1 LAGLPRI
8 LALSKAD
15 LVDRDTAERARAE
28 WQEHVGPDAPV
39 ILTSAATGEGLD
51 ALARELFHRL
61 PPAPPAERDGA
72 AVAEFRVFRPGA
84 ARDFTVERIGDG
96 EFRVAGESVD
106 RLIARHDI
114 SNPDAL
120 EYVEQRLESLGVR
133 RALEAAG
140 FEPGDDVE
148 IGGVVFELE

>member
-1 LAGLPRI
+1 
-8 LALSKAD
+8 
-15 LVDRDTAERARAE
+15 V
-28 WQEHVGPDAPV
+28 V
-39 ILTSAATGEGLD
+39 LTSSATGEGLD

-61 PPAPPAERDGA
+61 PPAEPSDGDGSVA
-72 AVAEFRVFRPGA
+72 PEAVAEFRVFRPGT
-84 ARDFTVERIGDG
+84 ARDYAVERVRSGA
-96 EFRVAGESVD
+96 FRVTGEGVD

-120 EYVEQRLESLGVR
+120 EFIERRLESLGVR

>member
-1 LAGLPRI
+1 
-8 LALSKAD
+8 
-15 LVDRDTAERARAE
+15 
-28 WQEHVGPDAPV
+28 V
-39 ILTSAATGEGLD
+39 IVTSAATGEGLD
-51 ALARELFHRL
+51 DLTKELLRRL
-61 PPAPPAERDGA
+61 PHDARRPTPDAP

-84 ARDFTVERIGDG
+84 ARDFTVERLGDG

-106 RLIARHDI
+106 RLISRHDI

-140 FEPGDDVE
+140 FAPGDDVE